1 MIEVRRDTY
10 MDESTGAR
18 SEACAATQGLIGQ
31 MLDATSLPG
40 QPRTGE
46 GRVTDRAQDVRTLM
60 TCGILPVSPTALDAL
75 PAPVPLP
82 DVDFDR
88 VGGMLLGLAIGD
100 ALGNTTEGHT
110 PHGRRVQHGEI
121 RCRPRERT
129 ACAGLRT

>member
-1 MIEVRRDTY
+1 MTSHFFCAERLQ
-10 MDESTGAR
+10 EFAAR
-18 SEACAATQGLIGQ
+18 VFQTFG
-31 MLDATSLPG
+31 
-40 QPRTGE
+40 
-46 GRVTDRAQDVRTLM
+46 
-60 TCGILPVSPTALDAL
+60 
-75 PAPVPLP
+75 VPLP